1 MHRPMY
7 RAVERVAM
15 RTRIAVTSAA
25 TALTLAL
32 AGCSSS
38 SGDSAAASGSTSSES
53 KTVSIG
59 FISPASRND
68 SGFTQ
73 YGLAGVNA
81 AIAAQKNLK
90 LSSIVDNVSNS
101 QNQIKGLQTLAAG
114 NSIVVADGA
123 ALNKAVQVVAP
134 KYPKVRFILVASH
147 TETFAD
153 NVTSVDA
160 AVGYDAIVVGA
171 VASTLSRSK
180 KLGMVAGMQ
189 LPASA
194 SWYYGMVQGA
204 GLDTS
209 GAKVAETYTG
219 DYNDVGKAKQAAE
232 AMIATGVDSILSDLD
247 SGSQGI
253 YQAADAA
260 TSAVDVYQVFGLDCK
275 AGKNI
280 VGSGVANW
288 SAIVQDAVTDAATGK
303 LPAGAIS
310 YGLAKGAVK
319 FEFCPGK
326 ATPAAKELAD
336 KVTKQ
341 LIGNEITPAAN
352 VLLPKPSYAFVQR

>member
-1 MHRPMY
+1 
-7 RAVERVAM
+7 M
-15 RTRIAVTSAA
+15 RTRIPLTSAA
-25 TALTLAL
+25 AALTLTL
-32 AGCSSS
+32 AACGTS
-38 SGDSAAASGSTSSES
+38 SGSSATASDSTGPASE
-53 KTVSIG
+53 TVSIG
-59 FISPASRND
+59 FISQAPRND

-101 QNQIKGLQTLAAG
+101 QEQIKGLQTLAAG

-123 ALNKAVQVVAP
+123 SLNKAVQVVAP
-134 KYPKVRFILVASH
+134 KYPKVRFILVAAH
-147 TETFAD
+147 TESFAD

-171 VASTLSRSK
+171 VASTLSKSK
-180 KLGMVAGMQ
+180 KLGMLAGLQ
-189 LPASA
+189 VPASA

-209 GAKVAETYTG
+209 GAKVVQTYTG

-247 SGSQGI
+247 SGSQGV
-253 YQAADAA
+253 YQASDAA
-260 TSAVDVYQVFGLDCK
+260 SSTVDVYQVFGLDCK

-280 VGSGVANW
+280 IGSGVVNW
-288 SAIVQDAVTDAATGK
+288 SAILQDSVTAAAAGN

-310 YGLAKGAVK
+310 YGLAKGAVT

-352 VLLPKPSYAFVQR
+352 VLLPKPSYAFAQR

>member
-1 MHRPMY
+1 
-7 RAVERVAM
+7 M
-15 RTRIAVTSAA
+15 RTRIPLTSAA
-25 TALTLAL
+25 TALTLTL
-32 AGCSSS
+32 AACGTS
-38 SGDSAAASGSTSSES
+38 SGNSAAASSD
-53 KTVSIG
+53 TVSIG
-59 FISPASRND
+59 FISQAPRND

-81 AIAAQKNLK
+81 AVAAQKK
-90 LSSIVDNVSNS
+90 LRLASIVDNVTNS
-101 QNQIKGLQTLAAG
+101 QAQIKGLQTLAAA

-123 ALNKAVQVVAP
+123 SLNKAVEVVAP
-134 KYPKVRFILVASH
+134 KYPKVRFILVAAH
-147 TETFAD
+147 TESFAA

-171 VASTLSRSK
+171 VASALSRSK
-180 KLGMVAGMQ
+180 KLGMLAGLQ
-189 LPASA
+189 VPASA

-209 GAKVAETYTG
+209 GAKVGQTYTG

-247 SGSQGI
+247 SGSQGV
-253 YQAADAA
+253 YQASDAA
-260 TSAVDVYQVFGLDCK
+260 AKPVDIYQVFGLDCA

-280 VGSGVANW
+280 IGSGVVSW
-288 SAIVQDAVTDAATGK
+288 SAILQDAVTDAAAGK

-326 ATPAAKELAD
+326 ATPEARALAD

-341 LIGNEITPAAN
+341 LIANEITPATN
-352 VLLPKPSYAFVQR
+352 VLLPKPSYAFAQR